1 MAETAETLSARI
13 AAALARI
20 EAARARDVA
29 RVRDLE
35 ELVAASVADL
45 DALLSE
51 AR

>member
-20 EAARARDVA
+20 EAARARDAA

-35 ELVAASVADL
+35 TLVADSVAEL
-45 DALLSE
+45 DALLES